1 MRTEFK
7 REMNRNYMVLH
18 PETEMN
24 ETYSLRMLSEN
35 RITGLLPFREKRV
48 DGESYLY
55 FNITSKQALSR
66 MMEYR
71 SFTAKEIRQ
80 IIEDLLMAMASL
92 EKFLMDGD
100 QLALDP
106 DLIYVDPDDL
116 KANFCFIPGTE
127 GSFEI
132 NFRKLSRYIL
142 DHVDHTDGDAV
153 ILAFALFKAGEK
165 ENFGIADLESCLR
178 AGGKN
183 DREAGKMETYERKIQ
198 GGCIDDKRELRADQ
212 EEKQP
217 VPGEFYVGKQER
229 REGKKS
235 GKYMEQVRKSE
246 QEKQEDADDTEEP
259 DIKWR
264 ILQVLLGI
272 LLPAVPAAVFLAGG
286 MELVIRLKWGI
297 LSAWGILLAGIFAVE
312 KETGGKKGEDEEE
325 NGEDWEIMFREEEEL
340 ERGGIPEAGYSGA
353 AKHFFQEERDQND
366 RGSQTEEKTGREKD
380 ADEMHTVL
388 LTGRQIYP
396 VTRRLV
402 PENGGED
409 VQVGYFPF
417 LIGKNRE
424 ISDLCLNLPQ
434 ISRIHAKIE
443 ESGDG
448 YIITDLNS
456 TNGTSVNGHFLETN
470 ESMTISP
477 GDQLSFADQRYRFL

>member
-1 MRTEFK
+1 
-7 REMNRNYMVLH
+7 MVLH

-153 ILAFALFKAGEK
+153 ILAFALFKAG
-165 ENFGIADLESCLR
+165 
-178 AGGKN
+178 
-183 DREAGKMETYERKIQ
+183 
-198 GGCIDDKRELRADQ
+198 
-212 EEKQP
+212 
-217 VPGEFYVGKQER
+217 
-229 REGKKS
+229 
-235 GKYMEQVRKSE
+235 
-246 QEKQEDADDTEEP
+246 
-259 DIKWR
+259 
-264 ILQVLLGI
+264 
-272 LLPAVPAAVFLAGG
+272 
-286 MELVIRLKWGI
+286 
-297 LSAWGILLAGIFAVE
+297 
-312 KETGGKKGEDEEE
+312 
-325 NGEDWEIMFREEEEL
+325 
-340 ERGGIPEAGYSGA
+340 
-353 AKHFFQEERDQND
+353 
-366 RGSQTEEKTGREKD
+366 
-380 ADEMHTVL
+380 
-388 LTGRQIYP
+388 
-396 VTRRLV
+396 
-402 PENGGED
+402 
-409 VQVGYFPF
+409 
-417 LIGKNRE
+417 
-424 ISDLCLNLPQ
+424 
-434 ISRIHAKIE
+434 
-443 ESGDG
+443 
-448 YIITDLNS
+448 
-456 TNGTSVNGHFLETN
+456 
-470 ESMTISP
+470 
-477 GDQLSFADQRYRFL
+477 

>member
-1 MRTEFK
+1 MW
-7 REMNRNYMVLH
+7 N
-18 PETEMN
+18 
-24 ETYSLRMLSEN
+24 
-35 RITGLLPFREKRV
+35 
-48 DGESYLY
+48 
-55 FNITSKQALSR
+55 
-66 MMEYR
+66 
-71 SFTAKEIRQ
+71 
-80 IIEDLLMAMASL
+80 
-92 EKFLMDGD
+92 
-100 QLALDP
+100 
-106 DLIYVDPDDL
+106 
-116 KANFCFIPGTE
+116 
-127 GSFEI
+127 
-132 NFRKLSRYIL
+132 
-142 DHVDHTDGDAV
+142 HTDGDAV

-297 LSAWGILLAGIFAVE
+297 LAAWGILLAGIFAVE

-325 NGEDWEIMFREEEEL
+325 NGEDWEIMFREE
-340 ERGGIPEAGYSGA
+340 GGAGAGRNPGNGIFRHSKTLFSG
-353 AKHFFQEERDQND
+353 RT
-366 RGSQTEEKTGREKD
+366 GSE
-380 ADEMHTVL
+380 
-388 LTGRQIYP
+388 
-396 VTRRLV
+396 
-402 PENGGED
+402 
-409 VQVGYFPF
+409 
-417 LIGKNRE
+417 
-424 ISDLCLNLPQ
+424 
-434 ISRIHAKIE
+434 
-443 ESGDG
+443 
-448 YIITDLNS
+448 
-456 TNGTSVNGHFLETN
+456 
-470 ESMTISP
+470 
-477 GDQLSFADQRYRFL
+477 